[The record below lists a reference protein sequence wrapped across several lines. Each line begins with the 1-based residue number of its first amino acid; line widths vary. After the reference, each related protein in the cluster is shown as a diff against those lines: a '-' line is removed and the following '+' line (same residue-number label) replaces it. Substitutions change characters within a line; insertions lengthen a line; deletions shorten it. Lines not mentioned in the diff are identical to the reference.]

1 VTYIYPTVK
10 ECNVISTVTTDTASP
25 IRGVLAPVVTPF
37 GHDLEVD
44 TGAFIE
50 HCRWLVD
57 AGVGLAVFGTNSEA
71 ASLSFSERMSL
82 LDTLIGAGLPA
93 GKMMP
98 GTGTSSLKE
107 TVELTR
113 HAVNLGAAGVLMLPP
128 YYFKSPSENGLFDY
142 FCRVVDSVADSR
154 LRIYLYHI
162 PQFTQVPITLGLVER
177 LVKRYPGVVRGAK
190 DSSGDWSNTEAM
202 IRTFGQDGFDVFPAS
217 EAFLARAVEIGGAGC
232 ISATANMNPRGL
244 TELYSAQLSGEPT
257 NTSSAALA
265 IREIFMSVPMI
276 PAMKYVIS
284 KVTHTPTWSIV
295 RPPLTSLADEPG
307 ADLMKRL
314 NDVRFEMHG
323 LNS

>member
-1 VTYIYPTVK
+1 MT
-10 ECNVISTVTTDTASP
+10 STLTTHTHQP
-25 IRGVLAPVVTPF
+25 IRGLLAPVVTPF
-37 GHDLEVD
+37 GYDLEVD
-44 TGAFIE
+44 TRAFIA

-57 AGVGLAVFGTNSEA
+57 AGAGLAVFGTNSEA

-113 HAVNLGAAGVLMLPP
+113 HAVNMGAAGVLMLPP
-128 YYFKSPSENGLFDY
+128 YYFRNPSENGLFDY
-142 FCRVVDSVADSR
+142 FSRVIDSVSDSR

-162 PQFTQVPITLGLVER
+162 PQFTQVPITLTLIER
-177 LVKRYPGVVRGAK
+177 LISRYPGVVRGAK
-190 DSSGDWSNTEAM
+190 DSSGDWANTESM
-202 IRTFGQDGFDVFPAS
+202 IRTFGPDGFDVFPAS

-244 TELYSAQLSGEPT
+244 AELYTALISGEPT
-257 NTSSAALA
+257 NTLAAALA
-265 IREIFMSVPMI
+265 IREIFTSVPMI

-284 KVTHTPTWSIV
+284 KITNTSTWSVV
-295 RPPLTSLADEPG
+295 RPPLTSLADELG
-307 ADLMKRL
+307 RDLMKRL
-314 NDVRFEMHG
+314 NDVRFVMHG
-323 LNS
+323 LNSWQPVLLH

>member
-1 VTYIYPTVK
+1 VTSSLTPHIHP
-10 ECNVISTVTTDTASP
+10 P

-37 GHDLEVD
+37 GYDLEVD
-44 TGAFIE
+44 TQAFIE

-82 LDTLIGAGLPA
+82 LDTLIDAGLPA
-93 GKMMP
+93 EKMMP

-113 HAVNLGAAGVLMLPP
+113 HAVTMGAAGVLMLPP
-128 YYFKSPSENGLFDY
+128 YYFKNPSENGLFDY
-142 FCRVVDSVADSR
+142 FSRVIDLVSDSR

-162 PQFTQVPITLGLVER
+162 PQFTQVPITLTLIER
-177 LVKRYPGVVRGAK
+177 LIKRYPGIVRGAK
-190 DSSGDWSNTEAM
+190 DSSGDWANTESM
-202 IRTFGQDGFDVFPAS
+202 IRSFGADGFDAFPAS
-217 EAFLARAVEIGGAGC
+217 EAFLARAMEIGGAGC

-244 TELYSAQLSGEPT
+244 VELYTALISGEPT
-257 NTSSAALA
+257 NTLSAALT

-284 KVTHTPTWSIV
+284 KVTNTPAWSVV
-295 RPPLTSLADEPG
+295 RPPLTSLSDESG
-307 ADLMKRL
+307 SALMKRL
-314 NDVRFEMHG
+314 NDIQFAMHG